1 MGSYPR
7 FSGPEYE
14 FKNPSHIS
22 IRFYSPGELLL
33 TDPQGRRIGRNP
45 IKGINY
51 NEIPNASYGG
61 EGLMDDLDPD
71 ADPETDPSFF
81 EEILIMHPIDGEYN
95 LNVIGTASDSY
106 SLSISTMDMNFGGLP
121 KNFRNLQITPNA
133 IHSYSFTYSKTIGS
147 KTKIFGGF
155 DGGGQRLK
163 T

>member
-1 MGSYPR
+1 M
-7 FSGPEYE
+7 
-14 FKNPSHIS
+14 
-22 IRFYSPGELLL
+22 LL

-95 LNVIGTASDSY
+95 LNVI
-106 SLSISTMDMNFGGLP
+106 
-121 KNFRNLQITPNA
+121 
-133 IHSYSFTYSKTIGS
+133 
-147 KTKIFGGF
+147 
-155 DGGGQRLK
+155 
-163 T
+163 